1 MRTLRWPSGSTEAG
15 FSHTSPRGRGF
26 DPQRHSKGRGRTET
40 VKNPCPTS
48 GGLRPVLNA
57 GFGDFLQGGPFG
69 GGDSV

>member
-1 MRTLRWPSGSTEAG
+1 MAVLQLFLTHESERS
-15 FSHTSPRGRGF
+15 
-26 DPQRHSKGRGRTET
+26 QVRHSKGRGRTET